1 MNGFGNYN
9 NSPKITNYRQT
20 RVDIEYMLA
29 PVFKI
34 ASSYGKTTPVT
45 YNNAVRRCA
54 AYQENGYPAGR
65 WRIPTKGEIEFI
77 VQRSTGGDIPT
88 LFDGGYWASNGQS
101 YSSSNTNNP
110 WSGTAGDISS
120 NTTNYVRCVYDVW
133 YWGDDKEDT
142 DNRFGKRNSKNC

>member
-1 MNGFGNYN
+1 
-9 NSPKITNYRQT
+9 
-20 RVDIEYMLA
+20 MLSNFCKTKTDANAELTIA
-29 PVFKI
+29 PRFRM
-34 ASSYGKTTPVT
+34 ASSHGKCNQGISLTD
-45 YNNAVRRCA
+45 AKRRCA
-54 AYQENGYPAGR
+54 AYQEKGYPAGR

-110 WSGTAGDISS
+110 WSGTAGNISG

-142 DNRFGKRNSKNC
+142 DNPVWSDQL